1 VSTKGKPFI
10 KTAAVDPALG
20 RYASTFDEVHDE
32 VTLGATDPFE
42 SLMAAAEH
50 TWLDDDMREAAFA
63 DAFIGGCAF
72 APADDWDRT
81 RDMGARARIRRA
93 AA

>member
-1 VSTKGKPFI
+1 MGGRMFER
-10 KTAAVDPALG
+10 TAAQDPALG

-32 VTLGATDPFE
+32 VALGIGDPFE
-42 SLMAAAEH
+42 ALMEAADRSF
-50 TWLDDDMREAAFA
+50 LDDDTREAAFA

-72 APADDWDRT
+72 APAESWDTTLAIGLGERS
-81 RDMGARARIRRA
+81 RIRRA